1 MGRQATS
8 QQIAKPKSPPQA
20 GKLPPLPHHPKVE
33 TLCSPPM
40 ENISAST
47 GLGTQTATLETPVSA
62 SMDAAYVDNL
72 AMEPVPAN
80 PKPDPRTVVTPLSPE
95 CAEEVLCKYGLY
107 YDWKHWSSR
116 GF

>member
-1 MGRQATS
+1 
-8 QQIAKPKSPPQA
+8 
-20 GKLPPLPHHPKVE
+20 
-33 TLCSPPM
+33 M